1 EDSNLNGVGDVCE
14 EWWCGGDS
22 DGDGIPNCDDPC
34 PYDPTPTGDSDG
46 DGVGDACDNCPNV
59 PNTNQ
64 HDADGDGVGDVCDN
78 CPFVS
83 NPDQTDSD
91 GDGVGDACQG
101 VSYDCS
107 ISRVEHPIYGLGREG
122 VARLNNVDLDSIPVG
137 NMYTRRLD
145 ERLYELNDHLG
156 NARAIISDRKLSD
169 VSGGSP
175 YHFRA
180 EISSY
185 NNLYPFGME
194 QPGRNINSD
203 LYRYGYNGM
212 EKDSTASQD
221 HYSTYFRPYDAR
233 LGRWWGIDPVTHTG
247 ESPYVAMGDD
257 PVNAVDPSGA
267 DPSGTDTTKGVSQSP
282 PLAPVHKTASG
293 SYSYGNGD
301 AVGAGKTL
309 VYTSNGTYATDQFS
323 RSMART
329 SGFQYASKIDH
340 LTDDGRYSMS
350 LVYPSN
356 SAGSSIG
363 GRPPAA
369 SNMPMPSHD
378 GPPVHTLATF
388 EVSNDM
394 WNFGE
399 GGVKHAFRC
408 QDDALTALAERMR
421 AEDTPLGPI
430 PKPHWSEIIVPVG
443 GSIHAGM
450 FNIQQGRLFEGFL
463 NYGMAVTELAGIG
476 EFVDLVKG
484 GGTLIGRAFG
494 LGEAV
499 APTLERATAGRLATV
514 GGAGTP
520 SLSVTPFVRVAGRTE
535 AQLALPAAKQVDYS
549 WGALNI
555 YQHGGEM
562 TAIEHINYRHAFES
576 GFSDVSRFAEGTTVR
591 NIHSYVDQAARYGN
605 VTAQGANGFKIEYN
619 LGQIIGT
626 GQGGEAANGIRVFI
640 RNGQVKTA
648 FPIAFP

>member
-1 EDSNLNGVGDVCE
+1 
-14 EWWCGGDS
+14 GDS

-156 NARAIISDRKLSD
+156 NATAIISDRKLSD

-194 QPGRNINSD
+194 QPKRYVQSD

-233 LGRWWGIDPVTHTG
+233 LGRWWGIDPVTHPG

-267 DPSGTDTTKGVSQSP
+267 EPGGGPTNPKPVSKLDDFDSGADPDSQRNASGT
-282 PLAPVHKTASG
+282 
-293 SYSYGNGD
+293 
-301 AVGAGKTL
+301 
-309 VYTSNGTYATDQFS
+309 
-323 RSMART
+323 
-329 SGFQYASKIDH
+329 ASKSALWT
-340 LTDDGRYSMS
+340 LTW
-350 LVYPSN
+350 LVN
-356 SAGSSIG
+356 
-363 GRPPAA
+363 
-369 SNMPMPSHD
+369 
-378 GPPVHTLATF
+378 
-388 EVSNDM
+388 
-394 WNFGE
+394 
-399 GGVKHAFRC
+399 
-408 QDDALTALAERMR
+408 
-421 AEDTPLGPI
+421 
-430 PKPHWSEIIVPVG
+430 
-443 GSIHAGM
+443 
-450 FNIQQGRLFEGFL
+450 L
-463 NYGMAVTELAGIG
+463 NG
-476 EFVDLVKG
+476 
-484 GGTLIGRAFG
+484 
-494 LGEAV
+494 
-499 APTLERATAGRLATV
+499 
-514 GGAGTP
+514 
-520 SLSVTPFVRVAGRTE
+520 
-535 AQLALPAAKQVDYS
+535 
-549 WGALNI
+549 
-555 YQHGGEM
+555 
-562 TAIEHINYRHAFES
+562 
-576 GFSDVSRFAEGTTVR
+576 
-591 NIHSYVDQAARYGN
+591 
-605 VTAQGANGFKIEYN
+605 
-619 LGQIIGT
+619 
-626 GQGGEAANGIRVFI
+626 
-640 RNGQVKTA
+640 
-648 FPIAFP
+648 